1 MPTRVRQLPVSS
13 YVKPRA
19 ATAVV
24 LILLLLLLSLS
35 LRQAIGLYLCKCPQ
49 KRCWI
54 PSLYFVS
61 CTLSSTALSEQSI
74 YLNGETVHR
83 FSATRNTEHNARR
96 NSMDFC
102 YPNLWLNFMIITCRS
117 SLTTSHRYPQH
128 THVTY
133 QKVVILTHL
142 YLLKPWHINR
152 SHVLC
157 SSFVRSKTTLNPN
170 TLLF

>member
-1 MPTRVRQLPVSS
+1 MRTRVRQLLVSS
-13 YVKPRA
+13 CIKPRA
-19 ATAVV
+19 ATAVA
-24 LILLLLLLSLS
+24 LILLLLSSLS
-35 LRQAIGLYLCKCPQ
+35 LYQAIGLYLCKFPQ

-54 PSLYFVS
+54 PSLYFVD
-61 CTLSSTALSEQSI
+61 CNLSSIALYEQSI
-74 YLNGETVHR
+74 YLNGETVHP
-83 FSATRNTEHNARR
+83 FSATRNTEQSARR
-96 NSMDFC
+96 NSIDFC

-133 QKVVILTHL
+133 QKVVILTHR

-157 SSFVRSKTTLNPN
+157 LSFVRSKTKWNPKA
-170 TLLF
+170 LLF